1 MCLSVCPTLS
11 GVTPT
16 PLRRVARVAIVGILA
31 LAMTAMIGAV
41 ALSGGDLRYAWRVL
55 VHGDAG
61 TDDVAWKDAVAIPAP
76 SSPVTLDAGS
86 AGCAALERLVT
97 PDADATDIGDP
108 LEDYLTTGG
117 ATALLVIRDGETLC
131 AWDAADVPTAI
142 RPVFSVSKT
151 VLALA
156 LARAVEQGAVTVDDS
171 LTDWIPELLDRDP
184 RFAAITLG
192 DLVDMRSGIAFD
204 ADAGFPW
211 LDQDAAR
218 VYYATDLRTTTL
230 EAPRIEARPGG
241 FVYNDYAPNLLGL
254 ALERATGE
262 PVPTGL
268 VADVWGEV
276 GAPDAA
282 AWLVDDKGFA
292 WHESGLVATAAD
304 LAAIGDLL
312 LSPTAD
318 VAGSAGFAQRSLSVP
333 ADIVAVY
340 DGVELGYGN
349 GWWVLDPTSESPA
362 FAAMGRFGQIVL
374 VDPTTRTV
382 IVRLGNNGYEHIESN
397 AAIAARLLGWVRAL
411 D

>member
-1 MCLSVCPTLS
+1 MRFSVCPTLS

-16 PLRRVARVAIVGILA
+16 PLRRAARVATVGILA

-55 VHGDAG
+55 GHGDAG
-61 TDDVAWKDAVAIPAP
+61 TDDVAWKDSVSIPVSATP
-76 SSPVTLDAGS
+76 ATLSAGG
-86 AGCAALERLVT
+86 AGCAALDGLVP
-97 PDADATDIGDP
+97 PDADAAEIGDP

-117 ATALLVIRDGETLC
+117 ATALLVTRDGETLC
-131 AWDAADVPTAI
+131 SWDAEDDPTAI

-156 LARAVEQGAVTVDDS
+156 LARAVEQSAVTADDPI
-171 LTDWIPELLDRDP
+171 TDWIPELLDRDP
-184 RFAAITLG
+184 RFAAITLA

-230 EAPRIEARPGG
+230 EAPRIEAPPGG
-241 FVYNDYAPNLLGL
+241 FVYNDFAPNLLGL

-268 VADVWGEV
+268 VGDVWGEI

-282 AWLVDDKGFA
+282 AWLVDDHGFA

-304 LAAIGDLL
+304 LAAVGDLL

-318 VAGSAGFAQRSLSVP
+318 VAGSTGFAERTLS
-333 ADIVAVY
+333 ASAEAVATF
-340 DGVELGYGN
+340 DGIDLGYGN
-349 GWWVLDPTSESPA
+349 GWWVLDPGSESPA
-362 FAAMGRFGQIVL
+362 FAAMGRFGQIML
-374 VDPTTRTV
+374 VDPATRTV
-382 IVRLGNNGYEHIESN
+382 IVRLGNDGYEHIESN
-397 AAIAARLLGWVRAL
+397 AAIAARLLGWARAL
-411 D
+411 G